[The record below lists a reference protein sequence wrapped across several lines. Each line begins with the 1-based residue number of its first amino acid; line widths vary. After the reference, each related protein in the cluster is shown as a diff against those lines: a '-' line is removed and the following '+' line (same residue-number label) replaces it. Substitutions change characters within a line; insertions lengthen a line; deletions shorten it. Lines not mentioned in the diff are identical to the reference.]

1 MADNGEWYDG
11 LNGEYAL
18 SPQLANR
25 RAMYC
30 KSAATGTRVAIWWY
44 EWTNTFAFSVWKG
57 IGVGLTYGIRRAD
70 AEIQETQTR
79 YNVGLSYTL

>member
-44 EWTNTFAFSVWKG
+44 EWTNTRG
-57 IGVGLTYGIRRAD
+57 AD
-70 AEIQETQTR
+70 TMSRVHLPITI
-79 YNVGLSYTL
+79 LSNYDTFKILNIISHHVHGCT